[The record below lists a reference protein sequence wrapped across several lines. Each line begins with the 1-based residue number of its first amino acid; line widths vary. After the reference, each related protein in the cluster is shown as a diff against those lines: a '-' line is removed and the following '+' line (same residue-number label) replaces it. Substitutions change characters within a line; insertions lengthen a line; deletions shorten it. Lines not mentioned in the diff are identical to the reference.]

1 MSSNYTFIANLK
13 DYRPLLWTGGH
24 VYKQHGLIK
33 NYLKKNLGEEYANL
47 FSMPTI
53 SDKDLIEGNNVSWN
67 CEGISERA
75 VSLTSLSPERKKI
88 IQQSIEEK
96 LADIQV
102 CIFQLQASGD
112 SENLNWADLLQQSLK
127 LPSLDCILVD
137 GDKII
142 LVLWGFEN
150 VKSIH
155 NPTQLLSYFNVEN
168 NLKKKETGLNTK
180 GNHQSL
186 PEDVA
191 NERTSFQKEKNS
203 DLDNDSN
210 ENKII
215 SHGNQIE
222 NEYSNS
228 SNQTSSSTE
237 DNQKAEQVN
246 NSAPNE
252 NKVITGNHN
261 ERNIPINNDDNKKF
275 VYVNEKRN
283 KIILILAI
291 LFILFIIFFI
301 LNQKRQ
307 EITYLPVK
315 NAEIIPIDTTKIIKN
330 PDGAT
335 TIVSDRINIALL
347 GHNKSILSF
356 SKAFKEQYPGDQ
368 YKIIYYDTNIHRI
381 QILVPSDER
390 LDIKNNIEKK
400 IKGFELLVWDETI
413 FNNNRYFNDPVFNNS
428 NQSWYLKAINVEDAW
443 DKSLGDSCLVI
454 AIIDDGFDLS
464 NPDFTKKIVKPRNI
478 PEGNNLITL
487 NRSSPHGTHVA
498 GTSLASSNNSFGSTG
513 IAPNCKFMP
522 IQVWDKNGIVCQT
535 YIIDGI
541 LYAINNGASV
551 INLSLG
557 TELDQSICS
566 LPPEQQQ
573 YIIRIQ
579 FKSEEKFW
587 NMLFKEAYD
596 KNVTVVMAAGNQNI
610 MIGIDPFQRSKYTI
624 KVSAVD
630 PDIEKA
636 SFSNYGDYSTISAP
650 GVAIYNDAPG
660 GGMAYLDG
668 TSMASP
674 IVAGAVA
681 LIKSVHPAYS
691 FEQIVDVLQSTGLN
705 VGTSDKHIGNLIQLD
720 KALDAVKQNRDE
732 EPITNCENIQ
742 HQIDSLKLLIKILE
756 NNCKNM

>member
-1 MSSNYTFIANLK
+1 MNSNYIFNTSLSN
-13 DYRPLLWTGGH
+13 YRPLLWSGGH
-24 VYKQHGLIK
+24 VYKQNGLIK
-33 NYLKKNLGEEYANL
+33 NYLKKKLGEEYADL
-47 FSMPTI
+47 FSVPII
-53 SDKDLIEGNNVSWN
+53 SDNDLIDGNNVTWN
-67 CEGISERA
+67 CLNFTQNT
-75 VSLTSLSPERKKI
+75 VPFTSLPSERKKI
-88 IQQSIEEK
+88 IQQIIEDK
-96 LADIQV
+96 LTNIQD

-112 SENLNWADLLQQSLK
+112 PENLNWADLLQQSLK
-127 LPSLDCILVD
+127 LPSLDCILVE
-137 GDKII
+137 GEKII
-142 LVLWGFEN
+142 LVLWGFESI
-150 VKSIH
+150 KSSN
-155 NPTQLLSYFNVEN
+155 NPTQLLKYFNVVTHPNKFEKVIE
-168 NLKKKETGLNTK
+168 KKADQ
-180 GNHQSL
+180 QSL
-186 PEDVA
+186 SGDVA
-191 NERTSFQKEKNS
+191 NDGTLIQKENNTDLKENKITSNEDQIRNESSNS
-203 DLDNDSN
+203 TSHTTSNSNEANTRQQENGNQTHSN
-210 ENKII
+210 ENNFIPNNLDQRNNPNKKDDNSKII
-215 SHGNQIE
+215 
-222 NEYSNS
+222 YANS
-228 SNQTSSSTE
+228 
-237 DNQKAEQVN
+237 K
-246 NSAPNE
+246 
-252 NKVITGNHN
+252 
-261 ERNIPINNDDNKKF
+261 RNI
-275 VYVNEKRN
+275 
-283 KIILILAI
+283 IILILTL
-291 LFILFIIFFI
+291 LFILFIFFFI
-301 LNQKRQ
+301 QSQKKQ

-347 GHNKSILSF
+347 GQNKSILSF

-381 QILVPSDER
+381 QILVPSEER
-390 LDIKNNIEKK
+390 VDIKNNIDKK
-400 IKGFELLVWDETI
+400 IKGFELLVWEETI
-413 FNNNRYFNDPVFNNS
+413 FNNRRTFNDPVFNNI

-443 DKSLGDSCLVI
+443 DKTLGDSTLVI
-454 AIIDDGFDLS
+454 AIIDDGFDIT
-464 NPDFTKKIVKPRNI
+464 NPDFTRKIYKPRNI
-478 PEGNNLITL
+478 PEGNNAITI
-487 NRSSPHGTHVA
+487 NENSPHGTHVA
-498 GTSLASSNNSFGSTG
+498 GTSLAASNNRFGSTG

-566 LPPEQQQ
+566 LPPDQQEN
-573 YIIRIQ
+573 IIKNQ

-587 NMLFKEAYD
+587 DMLFKEAYD

-636 SFSNYGDYSTISAP
+636 SFSNYGNYSTISAP
-650 GVAIYNDAPG
+650 GVSIYNDAPDG
-660 GGMAYLDG
+660 EMAYLDG

-691 FEQIVDVLQSTGLN
+691 FEQIIDVLQSTGLN
-705 VGTSDKHIGNLIQLD
+705 VGTNDKHIGNLIQLD

-732 EPITNCENIQ
+732 EPTTNCENIQ
-742 HQIDSLKLLIKILE
+742 HQIDSLKLLIKRLE

>member
-1 MSSNYTFIANLK
+1 MNSNYIFNINLSN
-13 DYRPLLWTGGH
+13 YRPLLWSGGH
-24 VYKQHGLIK
+24 VYKQNALIK
-33 NYLKKNLGEEYANL
+33 NYFKKNLGEEYANF
-47 FSMPTI
+47 FSIPNIT
-53 SDKDLIEGNNVSWN
+53 DNDLVEGNYVSWN
-67 CEGISERA
+67 CLNFSQNT
-75 VSLTSLSPERKKI
+75 VPFTSLPSDRKKI
-88 IQQSIEEK
+88 IQQIIEEK
-96 LADIQV
+96 LTNVQD
-102 CIFQLQASGD
+102 CIFQLQSSGD

-137 GDKII
+137 GEKII
-142 LVLWGFEN
+142 LVLWGFESI
-150 VKSIH
+150 KSSH
-155 NPTQLLSYFNVEN
+155 NPTQLLKYFNVVN
-168 NLKKKETGLNTK
+168 YSKKSE
-180 GNHQSL
+180 H
-186 PEDVA
+186 A
-191 NERTSFQKEKNS
+191 
-203 DLDNDSN
+203 
-210 ENKII
+210 I
-215 SHGNQIE
+215 
-222 NEYSNS
+222 
-228 SNQTSSSTE
+228 
-237 DNQKAEQVN
+237 
-246 NSAPNE
+246 E
-252 NKVITGNHN
+252 NKVNNPPSLTDDVTNDKTLTQKDSNTDIKGNEINAIEDQKKNESLNSTFQTTSNSDEAHTGHQENGNQTHSYEN
-261 ERNIPINNDDNKKF
+261 NIIPNNLDQRNNPNKKDDNSKIIYANSKRNI
-275 VYVNEKRN
+275 
-283 KIILILAI
+283 IILILTL
-291 LFILFIIFFI
+291 LFIFFMFFFI
-301 LNQKRQ
+301 QSQKKQ

-330 PDGAT
+330 PEGAT

-347 GHNKSILSF
+347 GQNKSILSF
-356 SKAFKEQYPGDQ
+356 SKAFKEQYPGEK

-390 LDIKNNIEKK
+390 VNIKNNIDKK
-400 IKGFELLVWDETI
+400 IKGFELLVWEETI
-413 FNNNRYFNDPVFNNS
+413 FNNTRTFNDPVFNNI

-443 DKSLGDSCLVI
+443 DKSLGDSTLVV
-454 AIIDDGFDLS
+454 AIIDDGFDIT
-464 NPDFTKKIVKPRNI
+464 NPDFTRKIYKPRNI
-478 PEGNNLITL
+478 PEGNNFITV
-487 NRSSPHGTHVA
+487 NQNSPHGTHVA
-498 GTSLASSNNSFGSTG
+498 GTSLAASNNRFGSTG

-566 LPPEQQQ
+566 LPPDQQEN
-573 YIIRIQ
+573 IIKNQ

-636 SFSNYGDYSTISAP
+636 SFSNYGNYSTISAP
-650 GVAIYNDAPG
+650 GVAIYNDAPD

-691 FEQIVDVLQSTGLN
+691 FEQIVDVLQTTGLN
-705 VGTSDKHIGNLIQLD
+705 VGTNDKHIGNLIQLD

-732 EPITNCENIQ
+732 EPTTNCENIQ
-742 HQIDSLKLLIKILE
+742 HQIDSLKLLIKRLE

>member
-1 MSSNYTFIANLK
+1 MNSNYIFNTSLSN
-13 DYRPLLWTGGH
+13 YRPLLWSGGH
-24 VYKQHGLIK
+24 VYKQNGLIK
-33 NYLKKNLGEEYANL
+33 NYLKKKLGEEYADL
-47 FSMPTI
+47 FSVPII
-53 SDKDLIEGNNVSWN
+53 SDNDLIDGNNVTWN
-67 CEGISERA
+67 CLNFTQNT
-75 VSLTSLSPERKKI
+75 VPFTSLPSERKKI
-88 IQQSIEEK
+88 IQQIIEEK
-96 LADIQV
+96 LTNIQD

-112 SENLNWADLLQQSLK
+112 PENLNWADLLQQSLK
-127 LPSLDCILVD
+127 LPSLDCILVE
-137 GDKII
+137 GEKII
-142 LVLWGFEN
+142 LVLWGFESI
-150 VKSIH
+150 KSSN
-155 NPTQLLSYFNVEN
+155 NPTQLLKYFNVVTHPNKFEKVIE
-168 NLKKKETGLNTK
+168 KKADQ
-180 GNHQSL
+180 QSL
-186 PEDVA
+186 SGDVA
-191 NERTSFQKEKNS
+191 NDGTLIQKENNTDLKENKITSNEDQIRNESSNS
-203 DLDNDSN
+203 TFHTTSNADEANTRQQENGNQTHSN
-210 ENKII
+210 ENNFISNNLDQRNNPNKKDDNSKII
-215 SHGNQIE
+215 
-222 NEYSNS
+222 YANS
-228 SNQTSSSTE
+228 
-237 DNQKAEQVN
+237 K
-246 NSAPNE
+246 
-252 NKVITGNHN
+252 
-261 ERNIPINNDDNKKF
+261 RNI
-275 VYVNEKRN
+275 
-283 KIILILAI
+283 IILILTL
-291 LFILFIIFFI
+291 LFILFIFFFI
-301 LNQKRQ
+301 QSQKKQ

-347 GHNKSILSF
+347 GQNKSILSF
-356 SKAFKEQYPGDQ
+356 SKAFKEQYPGNQ

-381 QILVPSDER
+381 QILVPSEER
-390 LDIKNNIEKK
+390 VDIKNNIDKK
-400 IKGFELLVWDETI
+400 IKGFELLVWEETI
-413 FNNNRYFNDPVFNNS
+413 FNNRRTFNDPIFNNI

-443 DKSLGDSCLVI
+443 DKTLGDSTLVI
-454 AIIDDGFDLS
+454 AIIDDGFDIT
-464 NPDFTKKIVKPRNI
+464 NPDFTRKIYKPRNI
-478 PEGNNLITL
+478 PEGNNAITI
-487 NRSSPHGTHVA
+487 NENSPHGTHVA
-498 GTSLASSNNSFGSTG
+498 GTSLAASNNRFGSTG

-566 LPPEQQQ
+566 LPPDQQEN
-573 YIIRIQ
+573 IIKNQ

-587 NMLFKEAYD
+587 DMLFKEAYD

-636 SFSNYGDYSTISAP
+636 SFSNYGNYSTISAP
-650 GVAIYNDAPG
+650 GVSIYNDAPDG
-660 GGMAYLDG
+660 EMAYLDG

-705 VGTSDKHIGNLIQLD
+705 VGTNDKHIGNLIQLD

-732 EPITNCENIQ
+732 EPTTNCENIQ
-742 HQIDSLKLLIKILE
+742 HQIDSLKLLIKRLE